1 MEKIAYDNTDNE
13 ALPSAIEH
21 FYIGEPPKSE
31 VKRGRPRKFL
41 NDDERKQYYKDSQY
55 KLKYYYNKLRVPYTC
70 DICNHVC
77 NSMSALTAH
86 KINNKKCTALQET
99 MSFLNADQLDK
110 LKHALYKNK
119 AKL

>member
-41 NDDERKQYYKDSQY
+41 SEEERKQHYKDSHY
-55 KLKYYYNKLRVPYTC
+55 KLKYYCKKLRVPYTC
-70 DICNHVC
+70 DVC
-77 NSMSALTAH
+77 NSTCSSMSALTAH
-86 KINNKKCTALQET
+86 KINNKKC
-99 MSFLNADQLDK
+99 NIIK
-110 LKHALYKNK
+110 KHWNF
-119 AKL
+119 